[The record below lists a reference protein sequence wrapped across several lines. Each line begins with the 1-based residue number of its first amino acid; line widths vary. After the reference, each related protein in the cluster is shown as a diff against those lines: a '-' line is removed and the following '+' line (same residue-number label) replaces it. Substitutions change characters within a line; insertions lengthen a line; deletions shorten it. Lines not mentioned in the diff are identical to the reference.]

1 MKRNIKL
8 AYIGGGSK
16 QWARIF
22 MNDLALTD
30 GLSGQVM
37 LYDTDVAAAERNCRI
52 GTRIAEDPACV
63 SGFSYSVG
71 ATLEETLRGA
81 DVVVISILPGTF
93 SEMQSDVHAPEAYG
107 IYQTVGD
114 TAGPGGVLRA
124 MRTVPLYEGF
134 ARAIERCCPRAWVLN
149 LTNPMSVCTGALY
162 AVYPKI
168 KAFGCCHEV
177 FHAQDFLCA
186 VHHETTGEPLIAR
199 QALQTEVCGLNHFT
213 WITSAR
219 YQEQDVLSMLPAFM
233 EKYFASGYC
242 ASDPADPMLH
252 RKGDYFQCGNRVKMD
267 LFRRF
272 GALGAAGDRHLVE
285 FLDRGWYLSDPEPF
299 ASWGFYRTPVDFRV
313 KQQRALIE
321 EGEALAWGK
330 KPIALTRSD
339 EELMRMLMALLGGEK
354 LLTNVNL
361 PNVGQTPTLP
371 LGTVVETNC
380 LFASDS
386 LCPVAA
392 KPLPAGVDALVQRSA
407 HNNNALLDACLRRDE
422 ALAFQVFMNQ
432 PLCAGLA
439 LADGERLFAKMC
451 RDTAAYLT
459 DWKGNW
465 QEEA

>member
-1 MKRNIKL
+1 MKQNIKL

-22 MNDLALTD
+22 MNDLALS
-30 GLSGQVM
+30 GELSGHVM
-37 LYDTDVAAAERNCRI
+37 LYDTDTAAAERNCRI
-52 GTRIAEDPACV
+52 GTRIAQDPACL
-63 SGFSYSVG
+63 GRWSYSVG
-71 ATLEETLRGA
+71 ASLDESLRGA

-93 SEMQSDVHAPEAYG
+93 AEMQSDVHAPEDYG
-107 IYQTVGD
+107 IFQTVGD

-124 MRTVPLYEGF
+124 MRTVPLYEDF
-134 ARAIERCCPRAWVLN
+134 ARAIERCCPQAWVLN

-186 VHHETTGEPLIAR
+186 VYHETTGEPLIER

-219 YQEQDVLSMLPAFM
+219 CGEVDVLSLLPTFI
-233 EKYFASGYC
+233 EKYFDSGYC
-242 ASDPADPMLH
+242 ASDPDDPMLH
-252 RKGDYFQCGNRVKMD
+252 EKGDYFQCGNRVKMD

-285 FLDRGWYLSDPEPF
+285 FLDRGWYLSSPSPF
-299 ASWGFYRTPVDFRV
+299 ARWGFYRTPVSFRI
-313 KQQRALIE
+313 QQQQERIAESEAMAL
-321 EGEALAWGK
+321 GE
-330 KPIALTRSD
+330 KPVDPVRSD
-339 EELMRMLMALLGGEK
+339 EELVRMLTALLGGEK

-361 PNVGQTPTLP
+361 PNAGQMPSLP
-371 LGTVVETNC
+371 LGTIVETNC

-386 LCPVAA
+386 LCPVTA
-392 KPLPAGVDALVQRSA
+392 KPLPAGTDALVQRCA

-422 ALAFQVFMNQ
+422 ALAFQTFMNQ
-432 PLCAGLA
+432 PLCAGLT
-439 LADGERLFAKMC
+439 LTDGERLFAQMC
-451 RDTAAYLT
+451 RNTAAYLT
-459 DWKGNW
+459 DWNCKR
-465 QEEA
+465 